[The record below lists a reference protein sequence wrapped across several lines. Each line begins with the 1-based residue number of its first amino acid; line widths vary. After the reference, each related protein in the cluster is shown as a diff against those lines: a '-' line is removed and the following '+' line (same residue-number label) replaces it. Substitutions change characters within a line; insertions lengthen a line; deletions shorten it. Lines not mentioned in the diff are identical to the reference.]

1 MKHERIR
8 QILELLMEIVWI
20 VINKKRSRADEN
32 SDNNGRPHG
41 DL

>member
-8 QILELLMEIVWI
+8 QIIELLMEIAWI
-20 VINKKRSRADEN
+20 VINKKRKKSNEN
-32 SDNNGRPHG
+32 SDSDSGPYR